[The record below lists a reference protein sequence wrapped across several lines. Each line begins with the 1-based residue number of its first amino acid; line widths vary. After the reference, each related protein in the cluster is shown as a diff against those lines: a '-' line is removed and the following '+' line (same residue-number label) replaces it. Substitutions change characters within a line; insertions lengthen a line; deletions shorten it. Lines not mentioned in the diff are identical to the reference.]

1 MNYIFFNRAPKLKN
15 IEELTIDIGNEFL
28 NKYVYGDL
36 QQQSNNRKMTVKL
49 DEVIQKAEIA
59 LSRFY
64 KWLFYN
70 TNYKM
75 KFIKKNDFVYKDFY
89 RFNINHKIF
98 RDTGLKS

>member
-36 QQQSNNRKMTVKL
+36 QQQSNNRKMTVKS

-64 KWLFYN
+64 KWLFI
-70 TNYKM
+70 M
-75 KFIKKNDFVYKDFY
+75 KNIK
-89 RFNINHKIF
+89 
-98 RDTGLKS
+98 